1 MEENITP
8 SDHIVSQ
15 LSGAGLLVD
24 GFIYP
29 PSPGLSPFEAVY
41 GDVPYISGLR

>member
-1 MEENITP
+1 MTP

-15 LSGAGLLVD
+15 LSGVGLLVD
-24 GFIYP
+24 GFMYP
-29 PSPGLSPFEAVY
+29 PLPGSSPFEALY